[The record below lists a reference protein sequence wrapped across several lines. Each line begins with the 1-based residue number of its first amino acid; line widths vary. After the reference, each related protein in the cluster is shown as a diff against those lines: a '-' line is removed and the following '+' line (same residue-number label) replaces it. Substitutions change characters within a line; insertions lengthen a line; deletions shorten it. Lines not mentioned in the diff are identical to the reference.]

1 MDKLLQKLMEYGLS
15 EREAALYLANLELG
29 ESSMSIIAKKAK
41 IKRSTAYLTFKT
53 LETRGLMGSLK
64 MHNGLRF
71 IATKPEIFFLHE
83 ERKLKELSI
92 LLPQFKDLTTNR
104 PYQPKIFFYEGKE
117 GYKTAVEYSLKTPNT
132 IIRYIGSFEEVYKV
146 VGLDYDHN
154 HYMPRRVKNRIS
166 IKNLTFDNLSDQSK
180 KWINKEVNNKELREI
195 RYLPIKYNFNTAF
208 MICDDK
214 VIIFSGSEEKIAA
227 VIESKEI
234 AFSEKQKFDLIWDL
248 VSEKLDN

>member
-1 MDKLLQKLMEYGLS
+1 MAS
-15 EREAALYLANLELG
+15 LELG
-29 ESSMSIIAKKAK
+29 ESSMSIIAKRAK
-41 IKRSTAYLTFKT
+41 IKRPTAYLTFKT
-53 LETRGLMGSLK
+53 LESRGLMGSLK

-83 ERKLKELSI
+83 ERKLKELTN
-92 LLPQFKDLTTNR
+92 LLPQFKELIISK
-104 PYQPKIFFYEGKE
+104 PYQPKVFFYEGDE

-146 VGLDYDHN
+146 VGVDYDN
-154 HYMPRRVKNRIS
+154 KYYMPRRVKNKILIR
-166 IKNLTFDNLSDQSK
+166 NLTFNNLLDQSK
-180 KWINKEVNNKELREI
+180 IINKEINKEQLREM
-195 RYLPIKYNFNTAF
+195 RFLPVKYNFHTAT
-208 MICDDK
+208 MICDDL

-248 VSEKLDN
+248 LGEKNN